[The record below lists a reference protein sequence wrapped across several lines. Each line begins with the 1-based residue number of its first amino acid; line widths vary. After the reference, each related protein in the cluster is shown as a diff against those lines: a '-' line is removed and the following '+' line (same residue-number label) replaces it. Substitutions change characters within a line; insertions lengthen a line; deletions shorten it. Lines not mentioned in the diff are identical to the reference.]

1 MTKSAIPHRTMPLRR
16 HGVQGRAV
24 RASGAISAA
33 GPVDPGALTAAHGA
47 LSAGCDFLIAR
58 GGARP
63 PGAGSPL
70 AHRGIAARRAG
81 NCLKELD
88 RMLIV
93 LIEAACGEAMRGPAR
108 DGAYARAGDAAQL
121 LDGSALRGHFRHDT
135 PRLRAIGRLR
145 AMACG
150 DMATHAASRP
160 GADLALA
167 TWGHAANAPGAIML
181 GDRVLAAI
189 AEFYQALADRLL
201 REAQRHGAPPLAT
214 PDQA

>member
-1 MTKSAIPHRTMPLRR
+1 MTQPAISRR
-16 HGVQGRAV
+16 PAAPRRRAGMV
-24 RASGAISAA
+24 RGSGARQAL
-33 GPVDPGALTAAHGA
+33 GPADPGALIAAHEA
-47 LSAGCDFLIAR
+47 LSAGCHFLIAR

-93 LIEAACGEAMRGPAR
+93 LIEAACGEVFRGPAR
-108 DGAYARAGDAAQL
+108 DGAYVRAGDAAL
-121 LDGSALRGHFRHDT
+121 MLDRSALRRHFHHDT

-167 TWGHAANAPGAIML
+167 TWGHAVHAPGTIML
-181 GDRVLAAI
+181 GDRVLALI
-189 AEFYQALADRLL
+189 AEFYLALADRLL
-201 REAQRHGAPPLAT
+201 REGRGHDVPMAGGREPA
-214 PDQA
+214 

>member
-1 MTKSAIPHRTMPLRR
+1 MRGAR
-16 HGVQGRAV
+16 G
-24 RASGAISAA
+24 SGALLAP
-33 GPVDPGALTAAHGA
+33 GPVDPGALTAAHEA
-47 LSAGCDFLIAR
+47 LSAGCHFLIVR

-93 LIEAACGEAMRGPAR
+93 LIEAACGEALRGPAR
-108 DGAYARAGDAAQL
+108 DGAFARAGDAALL
-121 LDGSALRGHFRHDT
+121 LDQSTLRRHFHHDT

-167 TWGHAANAPGAIML
+167 TWGHAGHAPGAIML

-201 REAQRHGAPPLAT
+201 REARGHGAGEPG
-214 PDQA
+214 